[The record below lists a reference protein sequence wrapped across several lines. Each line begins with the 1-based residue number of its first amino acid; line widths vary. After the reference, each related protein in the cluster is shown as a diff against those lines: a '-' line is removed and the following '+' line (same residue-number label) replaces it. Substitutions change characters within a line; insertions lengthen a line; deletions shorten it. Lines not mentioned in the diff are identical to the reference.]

1 MKRTTGSRRVL
12 CRARRPAGPI
22 DGKNG
27 RYLPESTPVRRL
39 LFATTSSNEGN
50 PLSDMSEWDCYADLF
65 GEGGAALSDAAWIA
79 RANDSLPPNLSA
91 LNARFVTGS
100 RTERFLQVSCR
111 PRSGVL
117 HLLQPQRWMCRR
129 NARSSSGAVRH
140 VRDEPRCPTLTMTAN
155 YMRAGKGSEF
165 VATARLLTVTSA
177 AAVLGAEPTDEREGR
192 IASVS
197 VVVQL
202 VKDTTE
208 QR

>member
-1 MKRTTGSRRVL
+1 
-12 CRARRPAGPI
+12 
-22 DGKNG
+22 
-27 RYLPESTPVRRL
+27 
-39 LFATTSSNEGN
+39 
-50 PLSDMSEWDCYADLF
+50 
-65 GEGGAALSDAAWIA
+65 
-79 RANDSLPPNLSA
+79 
-91 LNARFVTGS
+91 
-100 RTERFLQVSCR
+100 
-111 PRSGVL
+111 
-117 HLLQPQRWMCRR
+117 
-129 NARSSSGAVRH
+129 
-140 VRDEPRCPTLTMTAN
+140 MTAN